1 MTVNKMK
8 DILMN
13 TVRWE
18 NPLFSTYVFSCY
30 MYCVIKNSFSL
41 VPAWFISFIFIVMLN
56 NYVKQNINSTSAKTF
71 GYRSIGSLLVLLFT
85 DKDVKKQRSR
95 NSIIDSVLIWIFG
108 MPTKSLDSWKYED
121 GAEFPFSSGASD
133 PKRTS
138 DEVAG
143 RRICK

>member
-8 DILMN
+8 EILIN

-18 NPLFSTYVFSCY
+18 NPLFSAYVFTCY
-30 MYCVIKNSFSL
+30 LYCVIKNSFSL
-41 VPAWFISFIFIVMLN
+41 VPAWMVSFMFIVMLN

-71 GYRSIGSLLVLLFT
+71 GYRSIGSMLVLLFT
-85 DKDVKKQRSR
+85 DKGVKKERSR